1 MAEYNVNVFLGTFVI
16 EAEDED
22 TAEEMA
28 YALVVEEWGSGIA
41 TNVAYNVE
49 ER

>member
-1 MAEYNVNVFLGTFVI
+1 MTEYNVNVFLGTYVV

-28 YALVVEEWGSGIA
+28 YDLVGEEWGESIA
-41 TNVAYNVE
+41 NLSAYNVE